1 MIGALAKNAVQ
12 SFTVERNISY
22 AFMQRYLKL
31 YTHET
36 HASRS
41 CPLVIGADISYQNT
55 FVLPA
60 GKISVNISDEI
71 DCNTFLVSDSVT
83 DSVIYNL
90 LNRYAFFA
98 K

>member
-1 MIGALAKNAVQ
+1 MHLGRDIL
-12 SFTVERNISY
+12 S
-22 AFMQRYLKL
+22 

-36 HASRS
+36 YASRR
-41 CPLVIGADISYQNT
+41 CPLVVGTDISYQNT
-55 FVLPA
+55 FVLLA

-90 LNRYAFFA
+90 LNRYAFLQNKGKADFVTYVSL
-98 K
+98 

>member
-1 MIGALAKNAVQ
+1 MHIGRDIL
-12 SFTVERNISY
+12 S
-22 AFMQRYLKL
+22 

-41 CPLVIGADISYQNT
+41 CPLVVGADISYQNT
-55 FVLPA
+55 FLLLA

-90 LNRYAFFA
+90 LNRYAFFLQNKGKA
-98 K
+98 DFVTYVSL